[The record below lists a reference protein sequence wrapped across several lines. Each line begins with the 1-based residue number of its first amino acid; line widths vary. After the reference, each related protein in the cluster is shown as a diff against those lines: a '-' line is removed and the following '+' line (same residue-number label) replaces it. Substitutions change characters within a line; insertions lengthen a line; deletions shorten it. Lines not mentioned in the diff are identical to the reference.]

1 MLQEPLRALSSSR
14 SCIRWESSYARCTL
28 GLRDGPQLGRPG
40 GSAGIRTRDLSIK
53 SRLLYQLSYGPTDAV
68 SLLGAAVR
76 VNPRG
81 G

>member
-1 MLQEPLRALSSSR
+1 MREECL
-14 SCIRWESSYARCTL
+14 
-28 GLRDGPQLGRPG
+28 G

-76 VNPRG
+76 VNPRDG
-81 G
+81 

>member
-14 SCIRWESSYARCTL
+14 SCIRWESSYVRCTF
-28 GLRDGPQLGRPG
+28 RPRNARQLDRPG

-68 SLLGAAVR
+68 SLLGAAAR
-76 VNPRG
+76 VNPRDG
-81 G
+81 